1 MRQTFVLALPLII
14 GQLSNVGMSFV
25 DTLMAGRLSA
35 DALAAVA
42 IGGTLWNS
50 LTLFLI
56 GTLMAV
62 PAIISQL
69 DGAGR
74 RGRMGKMVRQSLW
87 LALLI
92 GVAITIVL
100 HPMAPL
106 LGAVGLTPTVLSQ
119 AVEYVHA
126 VSWGAPA
133 MGIYLVLRYFSDG
146 LGLTRLTMYI
156 GVGGMLLNIPAD
168 YVFMFGA
175 LGIPG
180 MGARGTGYAT
190 ALVLSCQALVVIFI
204 VWRGKQ
210 YAAVGV
216 FSRFEPPRWRRIWQI
231 CRVSLPVGAAI
242 FIESFMFVVSTLL
255 MGTFGTMALAGH
267 QIALNFSALLFMVP
281 LALGMAITVRV
292 GNAIGRGD
300 QALAR
305 RRGIAGLTLV
315 LGTQMVSATIVWV
328 FPSQITAL
336 YTQDVQV
343 TAIAVSLLFYSAIF
357 QLSDGIQVA
366 AAGALRGLKDTAIPM
381 VIMIAAYWVVGIP
394 LCYYLGV
401 TSGLAGAGVW
411 IGLIAG
417 LSVAALALTIRFFK
431 LTKLPAGN
439 AVT

>member
-14 GQLSNVGMSFV
+14 GQISNVGMSFI

-56 GTLMAV
+56 GTLLAV

-74 RGRMGKMVRQSLW
+74 RGRMGKVVRQALW
-87 LALLI
+87 LATFI
-92 GVAITIVL
+92 GVAITVVL

-106 LGAVGLTPTVLSQ
+106 LGLVGLTPSVLSQ

-126 VSWGAPA
+126 ISWGAPG

-146 LGLTRLTMYI
+146 LGLTRLTMYL
-156 GVGGMLLNIPAD
+156 GVAGMLLNIPAD
-168 YVFMFGA
+168 YLFMFGG
-175 LGIPG
+175 LGIPA
-180 MGARGTGYAT
+180 MGAKGTGYAT
-190 ALVLSCQALVVIFI
+190 ALVLTCQALAVVLV
-204 VWRGKQ
+204 VWRGKN
-210 YAAVGV
+210 YAQIGV
-216 FSRFEPPRWRRIWQI
+216 FSRFESPSWGRIRQI
-231 CRVSLPVGAAI
+231 CRVGLPVGAAI
-242 FIESFMFVVSTLL
+242 FVESSMFVVSTLL
-255 MGTFGTMALAGH
+255 MGSLGTMALAGH

-292 GNAIGRGD
+292 GNAMGRGD
-300 QALAR
+300 AIQAR
-305 RRGIAGLTLV
+305 QRGIAGLLLV
-315 LGTQMVSATIVWV
+315 LGTQVLSATIIWL
-328 FPSQITAL
+328 FPHQITAL

-343 TAIAVSLLFYSAIF
+343 SAIAITLLFYSAIF

-366 AAGALRGLKDTAIPM
+366 AAGALRGLKDTAVPM
-381 VIMIAAYWVVGIP
+381 MMMIAAYWVVGIP
-394 LCYYLGV
+394 LCYYLGI
-401 TSGLAGAGVW
+401 TSGQGGAGVW

-417 LSVAALALTIRFFK
+417 LSVAAVALTIRFFQ